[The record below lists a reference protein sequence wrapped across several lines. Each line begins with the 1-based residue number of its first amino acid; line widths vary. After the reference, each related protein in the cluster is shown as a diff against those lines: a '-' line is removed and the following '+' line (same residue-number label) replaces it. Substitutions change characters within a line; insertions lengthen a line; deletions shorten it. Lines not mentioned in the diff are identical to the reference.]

1 MVRGLWQP
9 PWDTEH
15 INVQELRAIYL
26 ALRALL
32 PFIQAKH
39 VLGRTDRSVAV
50 YYVNH
55 QGGTRSM
62 RCLKMTKRLH
72 FWAFPRLASPGSRPS
87 LQVGASPRRVAAPRC
102 GDFGVARQTS
112 LHRGKQPTV
121 RGGFP

>member
-1 MVRGLWQP
+1 MVRSLWQP

-15 INVQELRAIYL
+15 INVLELRAIYL

-72 FWAFPRLASPGSRPS
+72 FWAFPRLASLKAVYFPGDLNQVADLLSRSGPHPGEW
-87 LQVGASPRRVAAPRC
+87 LHPDVV
-102 GDFGVARQTS
+102 TS
-112 LHRGKQPTV
+112 V
-121 RGGFP
+121 